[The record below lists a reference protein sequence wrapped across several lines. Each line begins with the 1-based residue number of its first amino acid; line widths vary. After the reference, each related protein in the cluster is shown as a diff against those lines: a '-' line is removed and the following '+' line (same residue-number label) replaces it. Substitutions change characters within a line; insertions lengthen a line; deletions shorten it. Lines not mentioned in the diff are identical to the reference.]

1 MYRYS
6 NMAQAFMKA
15 SLPALESKKDDHP
28 APWVA
33 RRVALNVT
41 ERGNFAKV
49 VDAVRIDRR
58 KPENNREARAIHK
71 GEIVAAAQTL
81 DPKTQAI
88 INDGIMSVCETL
100 VAGRKALLMD
110 EEILGVD

>member
-1 MYRYS
+1 MSRYS
-6 NMAQAFMKA
+6 NMAQAFMRA
-15 SLPALESKKDDHP
+15 SLPALEAKKDDHP

-41 ERGNFAKV
+41 ERGNFGKV
-49 VDAVRIDRR
+49 VDRR
-58 KPENNREARAIHK
+58 KPENNSEARCIHK
-71 GEIVAAAQTL
+71 GTIVARAKVL
-81 DPKTQAI
+81 DPKTEAI
-88 INDGIMSVCETL
+88 IQEGIMSVCDTL